1 VYTLVQCAD
10 IVVVVLFLMLCL
22 AESLVSVNRG
32 MKYTAVQVHKI
43 DEEPE
48 LWLIKHWHN
57 SEH

>member
-1 VYTLVQCAD
+1 MYTLVQCAD
-10 IVVVVLFLMLCL
+10 VMVVLLLLMLCL
-22 AESLVSVNRG
+22 AEVLVSVNRG
-32 MKYTAVQVHKI
+32 MKYTAAQVHKI